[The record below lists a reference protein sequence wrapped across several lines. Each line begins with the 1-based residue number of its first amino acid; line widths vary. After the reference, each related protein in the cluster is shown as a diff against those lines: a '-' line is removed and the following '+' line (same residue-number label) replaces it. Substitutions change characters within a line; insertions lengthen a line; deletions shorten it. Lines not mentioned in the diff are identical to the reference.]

1 MREALGNGIL
11 IDFAIA
17 LLAVEMIALL
27 VWRARVKGGMRP
39 LDVVGQ
45 LLAGAILLV
54 ALRASVAGASMWTLY
69 ALLALSLPAHAFD
82 LIRRLRRTE

>member
-1 MREALGNGIL
+1 MLEALDNGIL

-17 LLAVEMIALL
+17 LIALEMIVLL
-27 VWRARVKGGMRP
+27 VWRGRAKGGMRP

-54 ALRASVAGASMWTLY
+54 ALRASVAGASIWELY
-69 ALLALSLPAHAFD
+69 ALLTLSLPAHAFD
-82 LIRRLRRTE
+82 LIRRLRHTE

>member
-1 MREALGNGIL
+1 MLEALGNGIL

-17 LLAVEMIALL
+17 LLALEMIALL
-27 VWRARVKGGMRP
+27 AWRARATGGMRP

-45 LLAGAILLV
+45 LLAGGVLLI
-54 ALRASVAGASMWTLY
+54 ALRASVAGASIWVLY

-82 LIRRLRRTE
+82 LIRRLRHTE

>member
-1 MREALGNGIL
+1 MLEALGNGIL

-17 LLAVEMIALL
+17 VIALEMIVLL
-27 VWRARVKGGMRP
+27 VWRARAKGGMRP

-45 LLAGAILLV
+45 LLAGAILLI
-54 ALRASVAGASMWTLY
+54 ALRASIAGASIWALY
-69 ALLALSLPAHAFD
+69 VLLSLSLPAHAFD